1 MSKKLS
7 KFMPED
13 GRYKKNNFKN

>member
-13 GRYKKNNFKN
+13 GRFKKNNFKN